1 MTQLPGIDPER
12 ATAYAACVQPHI
24 TLFLDDVEDF
34 DYDSE
39 YAGDWLPGFLRWVDP
54 LAAPET
60 ARKLAEA
67 EARIGELEKMRDLA
81 IKSAMSVLESGI
93 FCQSDWIGI
102 LETLEFDEADY
113 HTYADGI
120 WPP

>member
-12 ATAYAACVQPHI
+12 AAAYAACVQPHI
-24 TLFLDDVEDF
+24 ALFLDDVEDF

-60 ARKLAEA
+60 AHKLAEA
-67 EARIGELEKMRDLA
+67 EARITELEKMRQRA
-81 IKSAMSVLESGI
+81 ISTALSVLEETN
-93 FCQSDWIGI
+93 FCQSDWVGL
-102 LETLEFDEADY
+102 LEDLDYDEERAPDLP
-113 HTYADGI
+113 DNFL
-120 WPP
+120 